1 MASKTYMIIE
11 ADSDGDSYEIHKE
24 LQKAKESFE
33 ERKKSNTFWGE
44 GTIYLIEVKD
54 KKFGFGSRG
63 DMFGAEVIESH
74 TFEE

>member
-11 ADSDGDSYEIHKE
+11 ADPDGDSYELHNE
-24 LQKAKESFE
+24 LQKAKKSFE
-33 ERKKSNTFWGE
+33 EIKKSNTFWGE